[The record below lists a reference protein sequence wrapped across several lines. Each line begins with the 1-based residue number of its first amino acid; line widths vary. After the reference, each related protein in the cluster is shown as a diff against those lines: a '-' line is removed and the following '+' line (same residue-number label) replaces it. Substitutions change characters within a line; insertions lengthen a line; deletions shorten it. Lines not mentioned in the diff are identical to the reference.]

1 MMVQQGVDP
10 RKSLGKSQQGIKEPL
25 SSMPHPPRMG
35 LGYET
40 SPTHF

>member
-1 MMVQQGVDP
+1 MMLQQGVDP

-25 SSMPHPPRMG
+25 SSMPHPCMG